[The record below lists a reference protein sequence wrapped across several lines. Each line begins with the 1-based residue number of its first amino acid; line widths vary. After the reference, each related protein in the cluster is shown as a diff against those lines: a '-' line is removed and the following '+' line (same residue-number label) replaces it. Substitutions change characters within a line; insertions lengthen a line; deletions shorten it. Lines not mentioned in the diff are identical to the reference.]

1 MLFNKFRSF
10 NLKELESI
18 RSPPINK
25 KSYSK
30 VCILF
35 KIFERCFEVFVPK
48 CTSLI
53 KIIL

>member
-1 MLFNKFRSF
+1 MLLNKLRLF

-25 KSYSK
+25 KSYFK
-30 VCILF
+30 VSILL
-35 KIFERCFEVFVPK
+35 KIFERCFDVFVPK